1 MYTQDHAKPAC
12 FTCSIQSHCGWQMLT
27 FLKDSN
33 KEQRKTES
41 HLHWWRYWCKETKY
55 RWKLNYSFANAT
67 ADSSTDCI
75 RKKEQMKD
83 KLLTCTRHWQCFVSF
98 LSSRPQPPAACFCS
112 SLPQTF
118 PCFWTMVWSGQK
130 MCYDSVIS
138 PILFFLF
145 FYNCG

>member
-12 FTCSIQSHCGWQMLT
+12 FTCSVQSHCEWQRKYWQVT
-27 FLKDSN
+27 FLKESN

-41 HLHWWRYWCKETKY
+41 HLHWWRYWCKETKN

-83 KLLTCTRHWQCFVSF
+83 ELLTCTRHWQCFVSF

-112 SLPQTF
+112 SLLQTF

-130 MCYDSVIS
+130 MCYDSDVS
-138 PILFFLF
+138 PIFIF
-145 FYNCG
+145 